1 MDYPSSDVIDYFSI
15 APAHIIKGENVISK
29 IGENI
34 THLGTR
40 PLIVGGEKT
49 LPITDNNLRTILKKH
64 KEIAVVS
71 KSYSPECSETSLKR
85 LTSLVHEHKADV
97 IIGVGGGKALDMAKI
112 LAYCNRLPIVTIPTS
127 GATCAAWT
135 ALSNIYTHQGIFK
148 YDVSL
153 SRCPDILILDYSII
167 RTAPQRTLIA
177 GIGDAIAKWY
187 EASISLKNV
196 NNRQVLTMTAIQQ
209 AKTIKNIL
217 LQKSYIAI
225 NNIYGKEWF
234 EVVDA
239 CILLAGIVSGL
250 GGSNCR
256 TVAAHAVHNGL
267 TNIKT
272 VHTILHGEKVAYGI
286 LVQLRLEEIM
296 QNSQLAAISRQ
307 QLLKFYQKI
316 GLPRNLKELGLDKI
330 TKEEL
335 NLIAQIICRPDSDIH
350 RLPFTVSSKQL
361 LLAMRSTAQ

>member
-1 MDYPSSDVIDYFSI
+1 MVI
-15 APAHIIKGENVISK
+15 
-29 IGENI
+29 NI
-34 THLGTR
+34 QS
-40 PLIVGGEKT
+40 
-49 LPITDNNLRTILKKH
+49 LRTILKKH

-71 KSYSPECSETSLKR
+71 KSYSPECSETPLKH

-97 IIGVGGGKALDMAKI
+97 IIVVGGGKALDMAKI